1 MAAEPAETLARWLAA
16 SARRDRIAFTNLY
29 DATSAKLFAVAL
41 RILRREDWAEEVLQD
56 SYVAIWHGAA
66 GYRAELAQPM
76 TWMTAI
82 VRNRC
87 LDWLRRPAIEVR
99 MREDPEGDGADP
111 LDGIP
116 ADGPGPLEL
125 LQSGTEARALAQC
138 LRRLEP
144 RPREAI
150 LLAYFEGLSHS
161 ELAVRMRAPLGTIK
175 TWVRRGLAE
184 LRGCLA
190 GTGG

>member
-1 MAAEPAETLARWLAA
+1 MAAESAETLARWIAA
-16 SARRDRIAFTNLY
+16 SARRDRTAFASLY
-29 DATSAKLFAVAL
+29 DATAAKLFAVAL

-56 SYVAIWHGAA
+56 SYLAIWNGAA

-99 MREDPEGDGADP
+99 LPENPDGDGSDP
-111 LDGIP
+111 LDGIA
-116 ADGPGPLEL
+116 ADGLGPLEV
-125 LQSGTEARALAQC
+125 LQADADARRLGTC
-138 LRRLEP
+138 LRGLEP

-150 LLAYFEGLSHS
+150 MLAYFEGLSHS

-175 TWVRRGLAE
+175 TWVRRGLSE
-184 LRGCLA
+184 LRGCLDKR
-190 GTGG
+190 